1 MPKTGKR
8 YAAARTAVPAGAR
21 FAPDE
26 AVKLVK
32 ELAFAKFDETV
43 EVATRLGVDPRRADQ
58 IVRGTVVLP
67 HGTGKAVRVLVIAQ
81 GDKAQ
86 EAQDAGADFVGTEY
100 IDKIKEGWLDFD
112 VCVATPDLMGKV
124 GPLGRILGP
133 RGLMPTPKAGTVT
146 LDVERAVQ
154 EIKAGKIE
162 FRVGAASARHH
173 VASRQ
178 PWEGHETARMPCQRL
193 GKRYAAARAAVPAGT
208 RFAPDEAVKLVK
220 ELAFAKFDETVEVA
234 TRLGVDPRKADQIVR
249 GTVVLPHG
257 TGKAVRVLV
266 IAQGDKAQEAAGR
279 RRRLRGYG
287 VHRQDQGGLARFRR
301 LRRDAGPDGQG
312 RTAGPDSRPAWPHA
326 DAQGRDRDARR
337 RAAPSRRSRPVR
349 SSSASTRP
357 GTCTRPSERSPSPR
371 SSSPRT
377 SRPSWTRSCA
387 RKPSG
392 AKGTYVKSVTVSST
406 MGPGVSIDPNLYRRA

>member
-1 MPKTGKR
+1 MPKVGKR

-100 IDKIKEGWLDFD
+100 IEKIQGGWLDFD

-146 LDVERAVQ
+146 LDVGRAVQ

-162 FRVGAASARHH
+162 FRVDKTGNVHAPIGRVSFSEIQLSENLASF
-173 VASRQ
+173 
-178 PWEGHETARMPCQRL
+178 M
-193 GKRYAAARAAVPAGT
+193 
-208 RFAPDEAVKLVK
+208 
-220 ELAFAKFDETVEVA
+220 
-234 TRLGVDPRKADQIVR
+234 DQIVR
-249 GTVVLPHG
+249 
-257 TGKAVRVLV
+257 A
-266 IAQGDKAQEAAGR
+266 
-279 RRRLRGYG
+279 
-287 VHRQDQGGLARFRR
+287 
-301 LRRDAGPDGQG
+301 
-312 RTAGPDSRPAWPHA
+312 
-326 DAQGRDRDARR
+326 
-337 RAAPSRRSRPVR
+337 
-349 SSSASTRP
+349 
-357 GTCTRPSERSPSPR
+357 
-371 SSSPRT
+371 
-377 SRPSWTRSCA
+377 
-387 RKPSG
+387 KPSG